1 MHRVCEEC
9 HISIKEGEKKPLAN
23 FFDTRSSKIINNFYL
38 TLTKKCFRNV
48 VKHLHF
54 DASRCLL
61 ASVGQDNV
69 IKLWQMREVLEGQ
82 RMTGP

>member
-1 MHRVCEEC
+1 M
-9 HISIKEGEKKPLAN
+9 IT
-23 FFDTRSSKIINNFYL
+23 D
-38 TLTKKCFRNV
+38 KCFRNV
-48 VKHLHF
+48 VKHLNF

-69 IKLWQMREVLEGQ
+69 IKLWQMREVLAGQ